1 MASIRLAPLA
11 LLLLVC
17 TLPARANWISPF
29 ISELHYDNAGSD
41 VGEFVA
47 VGGPPGLD
55 LSGWQIV
62 LYNGSNGSPYDAL
75 PLSGMLGAGN
85 GLAEMYRTV
94 GGMQNG
100 PDAVALISAADAVID
115 FVAYEGAVVATD
127 GLAAGMTARDLPIA
141 EGSATP
147 VGSSLQRVGSLADWT
162 WSTGPASPGMVNVG
176 LVPPA
181 QGRVPIVASWLVW
194 FSGLLGLVLATV
206 IGRGRQRGGVMVF
219 TPQRMI

>member
-1 MASIRLAPLA
+1 
-11 LLLLVC
+11 
-17 TLPARANWISPF
+17 
-29 ISELHYDNAGSD
+29 
-41 VGEFVA
+41 
-47 VGGPPGLD
+47 
-55 LSGWQIV
+55 
-62 LYNGSNGSPYDAL
+62 
-75 PLSGMLGAGN
+75 
-85 GLAEMYRTV
+85 
-94 GGMQNG
+94 
-100 PDAVALISAADAVID
+100 
-115 FVAYEGAVVATD
+115 
-127 GLAAGMTARDLPIA
+127 MTARDLPIA